1 MHSITIST
9 LLNCTVESRLY
20 QAARLVRFGPATY
33 LQTKLDA
40 LLHMYAL
47 ILQNKMFSM
56 YK

>member
-9 LLNCTVESRLY
+9 LLNCTVESWLY
-20 QAARLVRFGPATY
+20 QVVGQVRFGLATY

-47 ILQNKMFSM
+47 ILQNKTFSM